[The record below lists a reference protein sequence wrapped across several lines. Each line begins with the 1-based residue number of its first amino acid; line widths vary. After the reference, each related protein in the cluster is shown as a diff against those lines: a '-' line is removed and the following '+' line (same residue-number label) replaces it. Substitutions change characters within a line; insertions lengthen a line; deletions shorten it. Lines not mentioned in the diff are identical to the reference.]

1 MKSGNLVFPYKGAGG
16 NSHDF
21 YPFPD
26 MEFYYNSNMATRTEW
41 KCPACGALLAMED
54 VNMAADMVL
63 CRSCNK
69 ISKFSEI
76 VQEERDEEILDSI
89 PRRMSVTKTARG
101 LEITYK
107 KPKGVGLFLLMFSIF
122 WNSVTCVALFAVMK
136 EMSCE
141 NLFGLLF
148 LIPFVLV
155 GAGTFAGAF
164 YVLFGR
170 MTLILTPS
178 RGELFRG
185 VGNLGRRQHFLL
197 EKDSRIS
204 IEESSIRRN
213 HGTLYKIVVEQP
225 GGKPF
230 EFGTGIEEAEARQY
244 IAALLRQMRE

>member
-1 MKSGNLVFPYKGAGG
+1 
-16 NSHDF
+16 
-21 YPFPD
+21 

-76 VQEERDEEILDSI
+76 VQEERDEEI

-107 KPKGVGLFLLMFSIF
+107 KPKGAGLFLLMFSIF
-122 WNSVTCVALFAVMK
+122 WNSVICVALFEVMR

-141 NLFGLLF
+141 NLFELLF

-155 GAGTFAGAF
+155 GAGTFTGAF

-170 MTLILTPS
+170 MTLILIPG

-185 VGNLGRRQHFLL
+185 VGSLGRRQQFLL
-197 EKDSRIS
+197 EKDSCIS
-204 IEESSIRRN
+204 IEASSIRRN
-213 HGTLYKIVVEQP
+213 HEVLNKIVVGQP
-225 GGKPF
+225 DGKTF
-230 EFGTGIEEAEARQY
+230 EFGTGIEEAEAQQY
-244 IAALLRQMRE
+244 IAALLRKMRG

>member
-1 MKSGNLVFPYKGAGG
+1 
-16 NSHDF
+16 
-21 YPFPD
+21 

-107 KPKGVGLFLLMFSIF
+107 KPKGAGLFLLMFSIF
-122 WNSVTCVALFAVMK
+122 WNSITCVALFAVRK

-170 MTLILTPS
+170 MTLILTPGRGGIVPRS
-178 RGELFRG
+178 R
-185 VGNLGRRQHFLL
+185 
-197 EKDSRIS
+197 
-204 IEESSIRRN
+204 
-213 HGTLYKIVVEQP
+213 
-225 GGKPF
+225 
-230 EFGTGIEEAEARQY
+230 
-244 IAALLRQMRE
+244 

>member
-1 MKSGNLVFPYKGAGG
+1 
-16 NSHDF
+16 
-21 YPFPD
+21 
-26 MEFYYNSNMATRTEW
+26 MAIHTEW
-41 KCPACGALLAMED
+41 KCPACGAFLAMED

-170 MTLILTPS
+170 MTLILTPGRGGIVPRS
-178 RGELFRG
+178 R
-185 VGNLGRRQHFLL
+185 
-197 EKDSRIS
+197 
-204 IEESSIRRN
+204 
-213 HGTLYKIVVEQP
+213 
-225 GGKPF
+225 
-230 EFGTGIEEAEARQY
+230 
-244 IAALLRQMRE
+244 

>member
-1 MKSGNLVFPYKGAGG
+1 
-16 NSHDF
+16 
-21 YPFPD
+21 
-26 MEFYYNSNMATRTEW
+26 MAIHTEW

-107 KPKGVGLFLLMFSIF
+107 KPKGAGLFLLMFSIF
-122 WNSVTCVALFAVMK
+122 WNSVICVALFEVMR

-141 NLFGLLF
+141 NLFELLF

-155 GAGTFAGAF
+155 GAGTFTGAF
-164 YVLFGR
+164 LCVVWPHDADPDTRQGGIVPR
-170 MTLILTPS
+170 S
-178 RGELFRG
+178 GEPGPPTAVFAG
-185 VGNLGRRQHFLL
+185 EGFLYF
-197 EKDSRIS
+197 
-204 IEESSIRRN
+204 
-213 HGTLYKIVVEQP
+213 H
-225 GGKPF
+225 
-230 EFGTGIEEAEARQY
+230 
-244 IAALLRQMRE
+244 

>member
-1 MKSGNLVFPYKGAGG
+1 
-16 NSHDF
+16 
-21 YPFPD
+21 
-26 MEFYYNSNMATRTEW
+26 
-41 KCPACGALLAMED
+41 
-54 VNMAADMVL
+54 
-63 CRSCNK
+63 
-69 ISKFSEI
+69 
-76 VQEERDEEILDSI
+76 
-89 PRRMSVTKTARG
+89 
-101 LEITYK
+101 
-107 KPKGVGLFLLMFSIF
+107 MFSVF
-122 WNSVTCVALFAVMK
+122 WNSVTCVALFAVMR

-170 MTLILTPS
+170 MTLILTPG

>member
-1 MKSGNLVFPYKGAGG
+1 
-16 NSHDF
+16 
-21 YPFPD
+21 
-26 MEFYYNSNMATRTEW
+26 MAIHTEW
-41 KCPACGALLAMED
+41 KCPACGAFLAMED

-107 KPKGVGLFLLMFSIF
+107 KPKGAGLFLLMFSIF
-122 WNSVTCVALFAVMK
+122 WNSVTCVALFAVRK

-185 VGNLGRRQHFLL
+185 VGNLGHRQHFLL

-230 EFGTGIEEAEARQY
+230 EFCTGIEEAEARQY